1 MTEHSRSAAPESS
14 VGQWT
19 AVSTMRGRPFD
30 VIANRTLVFV
40 VLTALGV
47 ITYGL
52 VVAVIGPE
60 VPARGAEA
68 VLLGAALAAVLL
80 AVRNVAQRGVDWLLY
95 GDRHDPNQV
104 VLRVGRSVESV
115 HDPAGLMS
123 VLAETL
129 ARALRL
135 SHVEVRLLDSGSVTT
150 IGSRTSRVTE
160 LPLMHRGRVV
170 GGLTVGRRG
179 ERLSRADLKLVGGVA
194 TQLAAAAQTLRLNES
209 LVAAREQLVW
219 AREEGRRRLHRDLH
233 DVLGPALAGVG
244 LGLDAARS
252 RARRDPAGADQLIQ
266 QVQGEVRGCVGEMR
280 RIIDGLRP
288 PALDE
293 RGLVGALEHQAQLL
307 ARRQP
312 DAGIEVVAA
321 QLPALPA
328 AVEVVAY
335 LIAQEALTNAIRHA
349 RASRI
354 AVDLRVNGGEL
365 LLEIVDNGVGL
376 PPAGKRRGDGVGL
389 SSITARAEEIGG
401 RACAESDSGGGTR
414 ISARLPLR
422 LDAP

>member
-1 MTEHSRSAAPESS
+1 M
-14 VGQWT
+14 
-19 AVSTMRGRPFD
+19 STMRGRPFD

-47 ITYGL
+47 ITYAL
-52 VVAVIGPE
+52 VVAVIGPQ

-95 GDRHDPNQV
+95 GDRHDPNRV

-115 HDPAGLMS
+115 HDPVGLMS

-129 ARALRL
+129 ARSLRL
-135 SHVEVRLLDSGSVTT
+135 SHVEVRLPESGSVTT

-160 LPLMHRGRVV
+160 LPLMHGGRVV
-170 GGLTVGRRG
+170 GDLAVGRRG
-179 ERLSRADLKLVGGVA
+179 ETLTRADLKLVGAVA
-194 TQLAAAAQTLRLNES
+194 TQLAAAAQLLRLNES
-209 LVAAREQLVW
+209 LVAAREQLVR
-219 AREEGRRRLHRDLH
+219 AREEERRRLHRDLH

-266 QVQGEVRGCVGEMR
+266 KIQGEVRDCVGEVR

-312 DAGIEVVAA
+312 DAGIEVAA
-321 QLPALPA
+321 DQLPALPA

-335 LIAQEALTNAIRHA
+335 LIVQEALTNAIRHA
-349 RASRI
+349 RASQI
-354 AVDLRVNGGEL
+354 TVDLRVRGGEL

-376 PPAGKRRGDGVGL
+376 PPADKRPGDGVGL
-389 SSITARAEEIGG
+389 PSIMARAEEIGG
-401 RACAESDSGGGTR
+401 RAGAESDVGGGTR